1 MLGARKLSFKVK
13 EGGGEE
19 EERRE
24 GGEDI
29 SSSGVWDWRSTG
41 ICDQYD
47 ENSCALSTVYLG
59 LLPAPFPTLQLKIDI
74 VMKGKSYTP
83 ALSFFSLHFLSVS
96 LLFPTA
102 LGRGEKS
109 GRKKKTFSA
118 GSFLISLS
126 FSSLPFLAFRHI
138 LS

>member
-29 SSSGVWDWRSTG
+29 SSSGVWDWRS
-41 ICDQYD
+41 ICDQLD
-47 ENSCALSTVYLG
+47 ENSCTLSTVYLG

-83 ALSFFSLHFLSVS
+83 ALSFFPLHFLSVS
-96 LLFPTA
+96 LPFPTA